1 MGCYSFTW
9 IYLELMS
16 GWMLPRIG
24 RDGYTQGCDDM
35 LIDSLDC
42 CYLVPTH
49 ELHIEWI
56 MCTYMVV

>member
-1 MGCYSFTW
+1 MSRDWISLSSVG

-49 ELHIEWI
+49 ELHIE
-56 MCTYMVV
+56 